1 MFCRSLGAVF
11 RFRLGAVF
19 CRSLGAVFCLSLGPV
34 LLESWLSDF
43 RCWRFCFVFDCFV
56 LFFSF
61 ILFCLPVCLVGLV
74 FSFVLSCLP
83 EPWCYICVNL
93 GAVFIC

>member
-43 RCWRFCFVFDCFV
+43 RCWRFCFVFVCFVFDCFV
-56 LFFSF
+56 LFFF
-61 ILFCLPVCLVGLV
+61 VY
-74 FSFVLSCLP
+74 FVLSSGLFGWFGFFVCSVLSS
-83 EPWCYICVNL
+83 
-93 GAVFIC
+93 